1 MSASNSFETAILK
14 LFFQAVTYANIA
26 DNAAVSPLTNLYVAL
41 YTASPGDAGTA
52 VTNEATYTNYARVAL
67 IRTSAGWTVVDDEAT
82 NLLDVVF
89 PACGATGN
97 TITHFGIVS
106 TASGAGELYFSGE
119 ASLNV
124 VQDVVPRIAAGRAI
138 VRVS

>member
-14 LFFQAVTYANIA
+14 LFFQAVAYANIA
-26 DNAAVSPLTNLYVAL
+26 DNAAVSPLTNLYISL
-41 YTASPGDAGTA
+41 HTASPGDAGTA

-67 IRTSAGWTVVDDEAT
+67 VRTAVGWSVVDDQAT
-82 NLLDVVF
+82 NLLDVIF

-106 TASGAGELYFSGE
+106 TVSGAGELYFSGE

-124 VQDVVPRIAAGRAI
+124 VQDVVPRFAAGRLI
-138 VRVS
+138 VDVN